1 MGGAG
6 RGGDKWHHAVNGQR
20 KGRGTRRPPR
30 SPVPPTARIRRLSEA
45 WPCRLSA
52 APASCAQRLVSRWPC
67 VLSSEPPPGGCHTS
81 PTDVCGANPSGL
93 AARRVARERPRSA
106 SHSSCHPR
114 ALSPPSTSGARPL
127 SSGVL
132 ARRAAGGTCAAG
144 DVCPALGGQACAFPC
159 GVLQEWPRAGAAC
172 TRSARSTGRARALGA
187 RERAPLSLRSVS
199 SAGGQ
204 DGRWPSCLRGRALD
218 GDARSVCL
226 PGTYFGLRSG
236 SLLHLPRG
244 RPGLWGEM
252 AGPGLLCGSAISV
265 AIWGSALQPEGGR
278 DTSDLRGDQ
287 GRQLRS
293 EAVSGRRAGLPSG
306 TPRAASCVT
315 FTTVSGSRVIGLSVL
330 LRCAWETRYHE
341 SAFFRSGN
349 FNI

>member
-1 MGGAG
+1 MGGASG
-6 RGGDKWHHAVNGQR
+6 RGDKWHHAGNGQR

-132 ARRAAGGTCAAG
+132 ALSSRSRRRVRRRRRVPSSRRAGVRLPVWRAAGVAAG
-144 DVCPALGGQACAFPC
+144 GGRVHAERPQHRASQGPGGEGAGSSLTPER
-159 GVLQEWPRAGAAC
+159 LQRWR
-172 TRSARSTGRARALGA
+172 TGR
-187 RERAPLSLRSVS
+187 SVAVLPS
-199 SAGGQ
+199 
-204 DGRWPSCLRGRALD
+204 WPCSRRGRPLRLPSWHLLWTQKREPSAPPQ
-218 GDARSVCL
+218 GTARSV
-226 PGTYFGLRSG
+226 GGD
-236 SLLHLPRG
+236 G
-244 RPGLWGEM
+244 RP
-252 AGPGLLCGSAISV
+252 
-265 AIWGSALQPEGGR
+265 R
-278 DTSDLRGDQ
+278 FTLR
-287 GRQLRS
+287 
-293 EAVSGRRAGLPSG
+293 
-306 TPRAASCVT
+306 
-315 FTTVSGSRVIGLSVL
+315 LS
-330 LRCAWETRYHE
+330 
-341 SAFFRSGN
+341 N
-349 FNI
+349 